1 MYKDIANELLSFIQK
16 SPSCFHAVNT
26 MKDMLLEDGY
36 TELRECEAWTLEKG
50 GKYFTTRNGSS
61 LIAFH
66 IGSSLEDYHF
76 QVTSSHSDS
85 PTFKVNGRLWWY
97 AVRNMD
103 GSPAVFSRTCS
114 CERRKYLYKQAGK
127 L

>member
-85 PTFKVNGRLWWY
+85 PTFKVKEE
-97 AVRNMD
+97 AVLK
-103 GSPAVFSRTCS
+103 G
-114 CERRKYLYKQAGK
+114 KGGYL
-127 L
+127 